1 MGNGSG
7 RIAGTILLAGALGCV
22 LIDLYL
28 VVTHAWLL
36 RDATPIQISQWDA
49 SNALGVA
56 AFGDGMQAAL
66 LGFAMHLCVSLIW
79 AAIFVAV
86 ALRFRWVLAHPIVSG
101 VVFGLVVMGVMR
113 YLIVPLGHARQG
125 AGTPVQLFNQALAHV
140 VAFGLPV
147 ALVVS
152 AGLGGARVR
161 VRASS

>member
-1 MGNGSG
+1 MRNDSG

-28 VVTHAWLL
+28 VVTIAWVL
-36 RDATPIQISQWDA
+36 RGATPIQISQWDA

-56 AFGDGMQAAL
+56 AFSDGMPAAL

-113 YLIVPLGHARQG
+113 YLIVPLGHAHQPT
-125 AGTPVQLFNQALAHV
+125 GTPLTLVNQMLAHV

-152 AGLGGARVR
+152 ARLGRARAKAW
-161 VRASS
+161 ASS

>member
-1 MGNGSG
+1 
-7 RIAGTILLAGALGCV
+7 
-22 LIDLYL
+22 
-28 VVTHAWLL
+28 LL

-56 AFGDGMQAAL
+56 AFSDGMPAAL

-86 ALRFRWVLAHPIVSG
+86 ALRFRWVLSHPLVSG
-101 VVFGLVVMGVMR
+101 VIFGLVVMGVMR
-113 YLIVPLGHARQG
+113 YLIVPLGHAHQG
-125 AGTPVQLFNQALAHV
+125 AGTPVQLLNQMLAHV

-152 AGLGGARVR
+152 AVLGGARVR
-161 VRASS
+161 VPASS

>member
-36 RDATPIQISQWDA
+36 RDATPTQISQWDA

-56 AFGDGMQAAL
+56 AFGDGMPAAL

-113 YLIVPLGHARQG
+113 YLIVPLGHAHQG